1 MTLLITA
8 VSYAV
13 AAGAGFGLGR
23 IKNAKKLAAAKAVV
37 TSVDNSVKA
46 GVADVKTEAAKIETA
61 VVTEAKKL

>member
-8 VSYAV
+8 ASYIV

-23 IKNAKKLAAAKAVV
+23 VKNAKKLAEAKAVV
-37 TSVDNSVKA
+37 TSVDNTVKA
-46 GVADVKTEAAKIETA
+46 GVADVKTEAANIETA